1 MKILVWK
8 IRTEKGLTLEEL
20 SRLTGISRSTL
31 HNIEKEKNNIMP
43 RIDALE
49 KIAKAMKVR
58 ISDLY
63 ESKYK

>member
-31 HNIEKEKNNIMP
+31 HNIEKERNNIMP
-43 RIDALE
+43 RMDALE
-49 KIAKAMKVR
+49 KIAKAMNVR